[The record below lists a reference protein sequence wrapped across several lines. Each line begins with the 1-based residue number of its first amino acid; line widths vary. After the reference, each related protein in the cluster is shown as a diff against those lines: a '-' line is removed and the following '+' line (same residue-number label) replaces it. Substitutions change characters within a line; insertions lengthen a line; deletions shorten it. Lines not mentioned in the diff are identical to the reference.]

1 MQKLVFDKSVPDR
14 KGYSLPG
21 LDVPEMPLGELIP
34 AGMLRE
40 TNPSLPELSEV
51 DVVRHFTNL
60 SRDNYGVDQ
69 GFYPLGSCTM
79 KYNPKVNEDVAR
91 LPGFSSIHPGQPIEQ
106 VQGALELLYKLES
119 ELREILGMDRV
130 TLQPVAGAQGEMAG
144 ILMIRAFH
152 ISNGNPRRKVLL
164 PDSAHGTNPAS
175 AKLAG
180 YEVEVIRSGKDGL
193 IDTEDLRRHLDSE
206 TAALMLTN
214 PNTLGLFEREIIK
227 ISEMLHS
234 VGAQMYLDGA
244 NLNALL
250 GLCRPGDMGFDVVHA
265 NLHKTFSTPHGG
277 GGPGAG
283 ALGVKS
289 HLSKFLPGP
298 NVEKNDDGYF
308 LDEDLSATIG
318 KVHPYF
324 GNFGNLVRAYAYIRR
339 LGPNGLVE
347 VSSNA
352 ILNANYVRKRLEDVF
367 PVPYNQGCMHEF
379 VASAKKF
386 RKQGVHAWDIAK
398 RLLDFDIYS
407 PTVNFPMLVEE
418 ALMIEPT
425 ETESRENLDRFCEV
439 MLAIAR
445 EIETDPEK
453 VRTAPHTRSVGRLDE
468 VRAVKSLDLRW
479 TPPAGNSMENP
490 A

>member
-1 MQKLVFDKSVPDR
+1 MEKVIFDKSVPDR

-21 LDVPEMPLGELIP
+21 LDVPEVPVGELIP
-34 AGMLRE
+34 GGMLRKE
-40 TNPSLPELSEV
+40 APRLPELSEV

-91 LPGFSSIHPGQPIEQ
+91 LPGFSSLHPAQPPEQ
-106 VQGALELLYKLES
+106 VQGALELLYRLES

-130 TLQPVAGAQGEMAG
+130 SLQPVAGAHGEMAG
-144 ILMIRAFH
+144 MLIIRAFH
-152 ISNGNPRRKVLL
+152 LANGNPRRKVLV
-164 PDSAHGTNPAS
+164 PDSAHGTNPAT
-175 AKLAG
+175 ARLAG
-180 YEVEVIRSGKDGL
+180 YAVEVVRSGKDGL
-193 IDTEDLRRHLDSE
+193 VDTEDLRRHLDTE
-206 TAALMLTN
+206 TAGLMLTN
-214 PNTLGLFEREIIK
+214 PNTLGLFEREILK

-234 VGAQMYLDGA
+234 VGALMYLDGA

-289 HLSKFLPGP
+289 HLSGYVPAPVVEQNEKGFFL
-298 NVEKNDDGYF
+298 N
-308 LDEDLSATIG
+308 EDLPQSIG
-318 KVHPYF
+318 RVHPFF

-339 LGPNGLVE
+339 LGASGLVE

-352 ILNANYVRKRLEDVF
+352 IINANYVRKRLEDVY

-386 RKQGVHAWDIAK
+386 RGQDVHAWDIAK

-407 PTVNFPMLVEE
+407 PTVNFPLVVDE

-439 MLAIAR
+439 MLGIAR
-445 EIETDPEK
+445 EIETDPET

-479 TPPAGNSMENP
+479 TPAARPDK
-490 A
+490 